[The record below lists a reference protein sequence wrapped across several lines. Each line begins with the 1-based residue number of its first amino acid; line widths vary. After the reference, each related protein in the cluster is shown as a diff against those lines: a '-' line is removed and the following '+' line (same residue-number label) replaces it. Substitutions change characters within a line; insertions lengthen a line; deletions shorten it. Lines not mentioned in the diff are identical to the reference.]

1 MRRIHFLSLCTL
13 HLFHCKSRSIKQGGT
28 TMKTKRKPSC
38 VTVAVLT
45 IGALV
50 LSRTMILPPKQ
61 DDTSRNEAA
70 ANEKAAAEEAAANAG
85 QVKEWRQ
92 SVRDLC
98 TNAKSAEDVKAVER
112 KQMTGFLLPLP
123 AETKTRPRDDSSVK
137 GCRNVFIDFGANIGD
152 SSGHLLNSGM
162 VSCDR
167 TSDLKTG
174 TSPYLFSVVK
184 HNFEFAS
191 NPNAMV
197 VALERLL
204 EERSKHSKDSA
215 HLGPEDY
222 CYYGIEGNPT
232 FTKRLQGIEDFVM
245 AIKPRPVEHMHFFT
259 ESVGAGEDGMTKLY
273 LDTINTEV
281 NYWGSSV
288 LKEHND
294 VRASAGEGND
304 VGKQAAP
311 VMGYTIGTLMR
322 KTLQAFSPTASS
334 AEKKG
339 GHLILK
345 VDIEGGEHAL
355 FSQAARDRTL
365 CEYIAMGNTVDVYI
379 EWHGSSFFGGKNEQ
393 LITDGE
399 AAKQTLEDCGVK
411 FLDLEYTWQR

>member
-1 MRRIHFLSLCTL
+1 MAMMRKNVKAR
-13 HLFHCKSRSIKQGGT
+13 
-28 TMKTKRKPSC
+28 MKPSY
-38 VTVAVLT
+38 VSIAVLI

-50 LSRTMILPPKQ
+50 LSRTLAPKAV
-61 DDTSRNEAA
+61 DIETTRREA
-70 ANEKAAAEEAAANAG
+70 EINAG

-92 SVRDLC
+92 SLQDLC
-98 TNAKSAEDVKAVER
+98 TNAKSVADVKAVDR
-112 KQMTGFLLPLP
+112 KQMTGFLLPQESTTLP
-123 AETKTRPRDDSSVK
+123 LGDSSIK
-137 GCRNVFIDFGANIGD
+137 ACRNVFIDFGANIGD
-152 SSGHLLNSGM
+152 TCGHLINSGM
-162 VSCDR
+162 ISCDR
-167 TSDLKTG
+167 KSDLNTE

-184 HNFEFAS
+184 HNFEFAT
-191 NPNAMV
+191 NRNAMV
-197 VALERLL
+197 VAIERLL

-215 HLGPEDY
+215 QLGPEDY

-259 ESVGAGEDGMTKLY
+259 ESVGAGQDGMTKLY

-281 NYWGSSV
+281 NYWGSSI

-294 VRASAGEGND
+294 VRASAGGGND
-304 VGKQAAP
+304 LEKQAVP

-322 KTLQAFSPTASS
+322 KTLQALSPTAST

-345 VDIEGGEHAL
+345 VDIEGGEHSL
-355 FSQAARDRTL
+355 FSQAASDRTL
-365 CEYIAMGNTVDVYI
+365 CDYIKMGNTVDVYV
-379 EWHGSSFFGGKNEQ
+379 EWHGGSFFGGKNEH
-393 LITDGE
+393 LITEGE